1 MEIIKQLRRKNGL
14 NQSDLASAIG
24 VSLRTVQLYE
34 KKDANIPIKNLNKI
48 ADFFEMS
55 IGELYLN
62 EINEVGAQY
71 ATKQPLVNGLST
83 GYRLDNGKVLLKV
96 PLVLAKSGEEFV
108 ERYDDEGF
116 VKKLLRVDF
125 YIPVLEDA
133 PYMAFEITGDA
144 MDDGTS
150 HSIPN
155 GALALGRKMDKFK
168 LDAKKKLTNKAFV
181 IICSDRIICKSVTA
195 ILEDRKTI
203 MCHNLNPSPEFK
215 DFEIPLDDIKEL
227 YEVVRKQV
235 WVKGLVLGFQD
246 GLDPV
251 QDFSGPI

>member
-34 KKDANIPIKNLNKI
+34 KKDANIPIKNLHKI

-55 IGELYLN
+55 IGELFLN

-71 ATKQPLVNGLST
+71 ATKQALVNGRST

-96 PLVLAKSGEEFV
+96 PLVLAKSGGEFV

-125 YIPVLEDA
+125 YIPVLDDT

-144 MDDGTS
+144 MDDGTLDA
-150 HSIPN
+150 IPN
-155 GALALGRKMDKFK
+155 GALVLGKKRDKFK
-168 LDAKKKLTNKAFV
+168 LNSHKNWGNKAFV
-181 IICSDRIICKSVTA
+181 IVSSDRIICKSVTA
-195 ILEDRKTI
+195 ILEDKKAI
-203 MCHNLNPSPEFK
+203 ICHNLNPSPEFK
-215 DFEIPLDDIKEL
+215 DFEILLDDIKEL
-227 YEVVRKQV
+227 YEVVKKQV
-235 WVKGLVLGFQD
+235 
-246 GLDPV
+246 
-251 QDFSGPI
+251 